1 MDQTTL
7 ALDQSRQPHP
17 GSGPGIGSG
26 QRAIP
31 GADRRTLKHLASAGS
46 PGPAENSPD
55 RPPGRRNTSGT
66 LARVDAPATA
76 GGSIGLPELHQPA
89 DRGPAGD
96 LTADG
101 QIPYAQPSPP
111 PRHAQ
116 QNRIE
121 PGTGRLGLQRV
132 GLRANHRHWGL
143 TLPFNPFFT
152 PV

>member
-7 ALDQSRQPHP
+7 ALDQSRQPRP
-17 GSGPGIGSG
+17 GAGAGIGSS

-31 GADRRTLKHLASAGS
+31 GTDRRTLKHLASAGS
-46 PGPAENSPD
+46 PGPAENRPD
-55 RPPGRRNTSGT
+55 RPPGCRNTSGT
-66 LARVDAPATA
+66 LARADAPAAA

-89 DRGPAGD
+89 DRGPAGN

-121 PGTGRLGLQRV
+121 PGPGRLGLQRV
-132 GLRANHRHWGL
+132 GLRANHWGL
-143 TLPFNPFFT
+143 GFNPS
-152 PV
+152 V